1 MGVNE
6 IKMESKNT
14 RHFRLNVRSELLF
27 MLAINGVLI
36 GNVKASVILALV
48 FFAGVLLVLLK
59 RYDTAF
65 RYVFSYCVMY
75 GGEHLLMM
83 LPQNAICSLLIV
95 ISSVLRKFIPYFM
108 IGSVILETTT
118 AGIFLASLERWHIP
132 KSFSIPFAVI
142 LRFFPAVKEEWRSIT
157 AAMKLRGIGLS
168 VGNVLTHPMQT
179 IEYILVPLLSS
190 SIKIGDE
197 LSAASVARGLG
208 MERQRTSIYDVKLCI
223 WDYLLLLMAVV
234 FFCLITFC

>member
-1 MGVNE
+1 ME
-6 IKMESKNT
+6 IHETKSRREKF
-14 RHFRLNVRSELLF
+14 FRLNVRSELLF

-48 FFAGVLLVLLK
+48 LFVGLLLVFLK
-59 RYDTAF
+59 RYETAF
-65 RYVFSYCVMY
+65 KYVFSYCIMY
-75 GGEHLLMM
+75 GGECLLMM
-83 LPQNAICSLLIV
+83 LPQNAICNFIIV
-95 ISSVLRKFIPYFM
+95 ISSVMRKFIPYFM
-108 IGSVILETTT
+108 LGSVILETTT
-118 AGIFLASLERWHIP
+118 AGMFLASMERWHIP
-132 KSFSIPFAVI
+132 KVFSIPFAVI
-142 LRFFPAVKEEWRSIT
+142 LRFFPSVKEEWSNIT

-223 WDYLLLLMAVV
+223 WDYLLLVMAVI
-234 FFCLITFC
+234 FFVLITFI

>member
-1 MGVNE
+1 ME
-6 IKMESKNT
+6 IHETKSRREPF
-14 RHFRLNVRSELLF
+14 FRLNVRSELLF

-48 FFAGVLLVLLK
+48 LFIGLLLVFLK
-59 RYDTAF
+59 RYETAF
-65 RYVFSYCVMY
+65 KYVVSYCIMY
-75 GGEHLLMM
+75 GGECLLML
-83 LPQNAICSLLIV
+83 LPQNAICNFIIV
-95 ISSVLRKFIPYFM
+95 ISSVMRKFIPYFM
-108 IGSVILETTT
+108 VGSVILETTT
-118 AGIFLASLERWHIP
+118 AGMFLASMERWHIP
-132 KSFSIPFAVI
+132 KVFSIPFAVI
-142 LRFFPAVKEEWRSIT
+142 LRFFPSVKEEWSSIT

-223 WDYLLLLMAVV
+223 WDYMLLMMAVI
-234 FFCLITFC
+234 FFVLITFV